1 MMVGTGDHPGIGA
14 AAPLD
19 RVFAIT
25 SRTDAQKSA
34 IPDGNAA
41 YWPTGVTS
49 VAASAEMRD

>member
-41 YWPTGVTS
+41 CWPTGVTS